1 VTHTLH
7 RRGREAGLCRDLIV
21 LILPA
26 RGLNLEGSEEK
37 MGRMWEVISHYR
49 DKGLVNYGN
58 LSDGNSQKVDLERL
72 IKGRSRIS
80 HAVFS
85 DRKAVEDCLREFKE
99 QEFGISVVVSGLF
112 EEAAEICRRAGLTP
126 HTVEHSLGTHGRT
139 ERLPREEILEI
150 TTMCGHAL
158 IAPRLVESLVEKIN
172 QGKTTPAQAA
182 AKLSRLCECGIFN
195 PQRAEELLTNLAA
208 VEG

>member
-1 VTHTLH
+1 MTHTLH
-7 RRGREAGLCRDLIV
+7 RRGSEAGLCRDFIV

-58 LSDGNSQKVDLERL
+58 LTDGSSQKVDLERL
-72 IKGRSRIS
+72 ITGKSRIS
-80 HAVFS
+80 HAVFN
-85 DRKAVEDCLREFKE
+85 DQEALEGCLREFKE

-112 EEAAEICRRAGLTP
+112 EEAAEVCRRAGLTP
-126 HTVEHSLGTHGRT
+126 HTVEHSLGVHGRT
-139 ERLPREEILEI
+139 ELLPREEILEI

-158 IAPRLVESLVEKIN
+158 VAPRLVESLVEKIE
-172 QGKTTPAQAA
+172 QGKTTPAKAA
-182 AKLSRLCECGIFN
+182 KKLSRLCECGIFN
-195 PQRAEELLTNLAA
+195 PQRAEEVLTSLART
-208 VEG
+208 GD